1 MDCIEVRDRLSDLE
15 DGSLPET
22 SENEIRHHLLGCA
35 DCSAVARSLEAVREG
50 LRRLPP
56 VPAPPEL
63 LERINEAISREMLV
77 SDATA
82 QKGNADTKS
91 RSTGYKWKFPLEAA
105 AAIALFAAVGWY
117 MAGSI
122 PGKATSQAEL
132 SAPSS
137 VTATAETAALLPKP
151 EPPQTVE
158 LAVEQNK
165 TVALLPKPE
174 PPSVAATAGSAKKI
188 SGIQRAEVPV
198 NQAPV
203 RTAKASSRAISEY
216 SPPPKP
222 AARASQSEERSIATL
237 PEGMA
242 EPKIRVYSLADL
254 PAAPVLRT
262 STRFARVKPYAP
274 ATTTEAEPAHHAN
287 AAESRTTR
295 LRPPVPYGM
304 EISLEV
310 VPEERE
316 EMADRIARAA
326 KRLGGMVEQVDR
338 YAPEGTIAVRVL
350 LPERTAQ
357 AFIDDLWR
365 NGKLP
370 PEGLPSRSILPAGP
384 KPGIIAYTV
393 HLQAH

>member
-1 MDCIEVRDRLSDLE
+1 MDCIEVRDRLSDFE

-22 SENEIRHHLLGCA
+22 SENEIRRHLLGCA

-56 VPAPPEL
+56 MPAPPEL
-63 LERINEAISREMLV
+63 LERINEAISREMLL
-77 SDATA
+77 SDTTA

-91 RSTGYKWKFPLEAA
+91 RSTGYRWKFPLEAA

-117 MAGSI
+117 MAGSV
-122 PGKATSQAEL
+122 PGKATRQADL
-132 SAPSS
+132 PAPSS
-137 VTATAETAALLPKP
+137 VSATTETM
-151 EPPQTVE
+151 
-158 LAVEQNK
+158 
-165 TVALLPKPE
+165 ALLPKPE
-174 PPSVAATAGSAKKI
+174 PPSVAATADSAEKI
-188 SGIQRAEVPV
+188 SATQRAKIPV

-203 RTAKASSRAISEY
+203 QTAKASSRAISEY
-216 SPPPKP
+216 SPPAEP
-222 AARASQSEERSIATL
+222 AARANQSEERSIATL
-237 PEGMA
+237 PEGMSD
-242 EPKIRVYSLADL
+242 PKIRVYSLADL

-287 AAESRTTR
+287 VAESRTTR